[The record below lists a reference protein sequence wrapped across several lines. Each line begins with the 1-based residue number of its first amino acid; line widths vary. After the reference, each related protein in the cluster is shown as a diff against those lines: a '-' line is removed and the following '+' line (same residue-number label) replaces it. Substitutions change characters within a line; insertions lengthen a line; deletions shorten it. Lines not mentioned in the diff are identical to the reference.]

1 MGTCY
6 ETRADRTRFIIDED
20 FKIKQELIRAI
31 QENSKIHQT
40 QIGDTANGKVTDI
53 CPKKNIPITYR
64 AFGNREKIINENK
77 RTLKDEYN
85 ILGPLGE
92 GGYGEVYLVCHI
104 KMKLKRAMKVIPVN
118 SKNEEEKT
126 DEEIELLKN
135 LDHPNIVKLF
145 EYFCDSEKY
154 YLITEYCKGGDLFD
168 LIKTKKFFQNKV
180 PHI

>member
-31 QENSKIHQT
+31 QKSSKIHET
-40 QIGDTANGKVTDI
+40 QIGENVNEKANGI
-53 CPKKNIPITYR
+53 CPKKNIPMTYR

-92 GGYGEVYLVCHI
+92 GGYGEVYLVSHK

-168 LIKTKKFFQNKV
+168 LIKTKKFFQNQV
-180 PHI
+180 QHI